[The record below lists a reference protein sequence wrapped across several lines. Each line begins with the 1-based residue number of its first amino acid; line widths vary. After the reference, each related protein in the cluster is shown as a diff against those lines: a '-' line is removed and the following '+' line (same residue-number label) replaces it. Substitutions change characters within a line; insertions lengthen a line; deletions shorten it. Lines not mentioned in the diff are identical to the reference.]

1 MQIIMH
7 KSEKI
12 VNFVITVCI
21 FEKKA
26 VNLHAES
33 TEKQM
38 KRYTYVHILAALFLI
53 LGMGVHTYVSY
64 SRARIQLQEKMD
76 LEMQIAQ
83 EKLLFELYDALE
95 ARSQLEEAV
104 KRCQGEPER
113 LFEET
118 GEIINRF
125 SNFYSSYVAFPP
137 YYYPEKGKWF
147 CLNSY
152 RTGDSIVSYTHG
164 DAAHDYFEREWYKG
178 AARSTEGYWSTPYR
192 DENFDE
198 PIYTYS
204 KALRDGEDNL
214 ICVIGIDFSLD
225 WIHKM
230 LEHFKPF
237 KEAVFMLYSSN
248 GTLLA
253 ASDGAPSE
261 GFNDGAWIVS
271 RKTLQPINIKMV
283 TAVPKRHIL
292 RSLRWGILLPL
303 SVFVLGIFVV
313 GLLIRRL
320 ARDERRNAR
329 LETEKEVLSHELQIA
344 HDIQMGILKD
354 EKEKQKAQ
362 GKGDIELHTLLM
374 PMREVGGDLFDFH
387 REGDELWFIIGDV
400 SGKGVPAAIFMSAA
414 VNLFRAA
421 GVRANSP
428 REITEEMNAVL
439 SENNPSMTFVTA
451 FIGCLYIPTGE
462 LIYCTAGHCTPLIR
476 RQESA
481 VSIQMEPNIPLGFDG
496 GYSYVEEGCM
506 IGEGETLVLYTDGV
520 TEARNSEREMLGLKR
535 WADIVASH
543 DDPRGAIEAFMGKAE
558 PTDDIT
564 LMTIRKTGPVLP
576 VTMRVPCREDQWPV
590 MRKAVHTFGMC
601 IGMEKKA
608 LKKLEVTAEE
618 AIVNVLHYSQAT
630 ELELTIYNSQF
641 TIVLLLSDNGIA
653 FDPTE
658 HVPNEKATDERQ
670 IGGLGI
676 HLIRRIVD
684 EIHYERKE
692 GENIL
697 TLVKKLNS

>member
-1 MQIIMH
+1 
-7 KSEKI
+7 
-12 VNFVITVCI
+12 
-21 FEKKA
+21 
-26 VNLHAES
+26 
-33 TEKQM
+33 M

-428 REITEEMNAVL
+428 REIMEEMNAVL
-439 SENNPSMTFVTA
+439 SENNPSMTFITA

-462 LIYCTAGHCTPLIR
+462 LIYCNAGHCTPLIR

-558 PTDDIT
+558 PTAPTESPGGSNPARTESSSTWTSSRRERDRKRRT
-564 LMTIRKTGPVLP
+564 CSSWTARASASRPRPRSSGGRTIRGRRPAGMRTTPFPGSRSGAKRNSSSAWSGSRPERTAPSRSPTTFRERSAMSRACAWVCSVRTSSAASDCYQGDDNNEIRPKPDFVPVLRRRRCDG
-576 VTMRVPCREDQWPV
+576 VRR
-590 MRKAVHTFGMC
+590 RA
-601 IGMEKKA
+601 
-608 LKKLEVTAEE
+608 TA
-618 AIVNVLHYSQAT
+618 A
-630 ELELTIYNSQF
+630 
-641 TIVLLLSDNGIA
+641 
-653 FDPTE
+653 
-658 HVPNEKATDERQ
+658 
-670 IGGLGI
+670 
-676 HLIRRIVD
+676 
-684 EIHYERKE
+684 
-692 GENIL
+692 
-697 TLVKKLNS
+697 